1 MTLSRLD
8 LDGASGVSGV
18 GVVQPGFQDSVNAE
32 ALNSVAQT
40 HQQPVDW
47 TNSFA
52 STSQLIRELSQ
63 FAAGFPLR
71 TTHEIDS
78 LHYHSGSTFAS
89 KLSDS
94 SGLQSALTDLS

>member
-8 LDGASGVSGV
+8 LDGASGVSEA
-18 GVVQPGFQDSVNAE
+18 GVVQPGFQDSVNAG
-32 ALNSVAQT
+32 ALNSIAQT

-52 STSQLIRELSQ
+52 STNQLIRELSQ

-71 TTHEIDS
+71 TT
-78 LHYHSGSTFAS
+78 Y
-89 KLSDS
+89 
-94 SGLQSALTDLS
+94 QN